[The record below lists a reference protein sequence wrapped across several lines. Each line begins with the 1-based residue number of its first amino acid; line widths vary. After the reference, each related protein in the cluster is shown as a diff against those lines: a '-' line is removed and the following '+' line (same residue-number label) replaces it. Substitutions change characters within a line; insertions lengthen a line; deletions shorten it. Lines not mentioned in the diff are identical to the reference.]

1 MSNTSEAAPEAFAAP
16 APEVQRVI
24 DRTFLR
30 LMPLLV
36 FGYILNFLDRTNI
49 ALAKAALQHDVGVSP
64 QMYGFGAGLFF
75 LVYAACEV
83 PSNLVLQRVGARRW
97 IARIMATWGLVSMA
111 MCLVKGPASFYT
123 VRVLL
128 GVAEA
133 GLFPGVLYYLT
144 TWFGPREQ
152 ARATG
157 YFLMGVSLANVIGG
171 PLGGA
176 LLGLDGVA
184 GLRGWQWMFL
194 LEGAPAVLFAVV
206 VLTVLPD
213 GPTKARWLSEDD
225 KTVLIDQQKR
235 GRILVDPTASLRE
248 GGAGGVTHLSKA
260 FFHPQVLLSILVYFL
275 HQIAFYGVTFFL
287 PAIVRSWGKL
297 SELQIGLLTGLPW
310 LCAFIGAGT
319 LPWLAVKGGWT
330 RLLMTGGCF
339 LLALCL
345 LAPLAFPP
353 ALALGVFCIG
363 MAVVSPIQAVVFTY
377 PPARF
382 EGVALAGGLGFLN
395 ALGVTGGFVGPY
407 IMGAIEQHTGK
418 ASGGLVFMAAAMA
431 LAGVVSL
438 FLRYPHQDRL
448 RPEPR

>member
-1 MSNTSEAAPEAFAAP
+1 MSSISEPRAAGPRALEPDSFRAP
-16 APEVQRVI
+16 AAEVQRLI
-24 DRTFLR
+24 DRNFMR

-49 ALAKAALQHDVGVSP
+49 ALAKAALQTDVGISP

-83 PSNLVLQRVGARRW
+83 PSNLILRKVGARRW
-97 IARIMATWGLVSMA
+97 IARIMATWGLVSMG
-111 MCLVKGPASFYT
+111 MCLVKGPSSFYLL
-123 VRVLL
+123 RVLL

-157 YFLMGVSLANVIGG
+157 YFLMGVSMANVIGG
-171 PLGGA
+171 PVGGA
-176 LLGLDGVA
+176 LLGLNGTA
-184 GLRGWQWMFL
+184 GLAGWQWLFL
-194 LEGAPAVLFAVV
+194 VEGVPAVLFAVV
-206 VLTVLPD
+206 VLTVLPE
-213 GPTKARWLSEDD
+213 GPAKARWLSDD
-225 KTVLIDQQKR
+225 EKAVVLAEQRR
-235 GRILVDPTASLRE
+235 GRE
-248 GGAGGVTHLSKA
+248 GGGDTHLSKA
-260 FFHPQVLLSILVYFL
+260 FFHPQVLLAILVYFL

-287 PAIVRSWGKL
+287 PAIIRSWGKL

-310 LCAFIGAGT
+310 LCAFIGSGT
-319 LPWLAVKGGWT
+319 LPWLAMKGGWS

-353 ALALGVFCIG
+353 ALALGVFCVG

-382 EGVALAGGLGFLN
+382 EGAALAAGLGFLN
-395 ALGVTGGFVGPY
+395 ALGVTGGFVGPF
-407 IMGAIEQHTGK
+407 IMGAIEQGTGK
-418 ASGGLVFMAAAMA
+418 ASGGLIFMAAAMA
-431 LAGVVSL
+431 LGGIASL
-438 FLRYPHQDRL
+438 FLRYPHQDRA
-448 RPEPR
+448 RSVA

>member
-1 MSNTSEAAPEAFAAP
+1 MSNISEARPLGLRALEPDSFRAP
-16 APEVQRVI
+16 APEVQRLI
-24 DRTFLR
+24 DRNFMR

-49 ALAKAALQHDVGVSP
+49 ALAKAALQTDVGISP

-83 PSNLVLQRVGARRW
+83 PSNLILRKVGARLW

-111 MCLVKGPASFYT
+111 MCLVKGPSSFYLL
-123 VRVLL
+123 RVLL

-157 YFLMGVSLANVIGG
+157 YFLMGVSMANVIGG
-171 PLGGA
+171 PVGGA
-176 LLGLDGVA
+176 LLGLDGTA
-184 GLRGWQWMFL
+184 GLAGWQWLFL
-194 LEGAPAVLFAVV
+194 VEGAPAVLFAIV
-206 VLTVLPD
+206 VLTALPD
-213 GPTKARWLSEDD
+213 GPAKARWLSEPE
-225 KTVLIDQQKR
+225 KAAVLAEQRR
-235 GRILVDPTASLRE
+235 GRE
-248 GGAGGVTHLSKA
+248 GGGDTHLSRA
-260 FFHPQVLLSILVYFL
+260 FFHPQVLLAILVYFL

-287 PAIVRSWGKL
+287 PAIIRSWGRL

-319 LPWLAVKGGWT
+319 LPWLAMKGGWS

-353 ALALGVFCIG
+353 ALALGVFCLG

-382 EGVALAGGLGFLN
+382 EGAALAAGLGFLN

-407 IMGAIEQHTGK
+407 LMGAIEQHTGH
-418 ASGGLVFMAAAMA
+418 ASGGLIFMSAAMA
-431 LAGVVSL
+431 LGGGLSL
-438 FLRYPHQDRL
+438 FLRYPHQDRA
-448 RPEPR
+448 R